1 MSLSR
6 SSGLLAAAVAAGGLV
21 GGGYASGAPLTI
33 TNPGFN
39 APVASTFSYEGNNYA
54 PGDPMPDHT
63 FTTESTISGNVN
75 NQSGIGDSATGAQI
89 PGAGVD
95 TLGYTGSPGTG
106 FLRDSRD
113 FVSGQG
119 PDGSGALIS
128 SGDANLRGI
137 FQTLAGTAFQDNT
150 TYTFTAEVSDRRF
163 GAGDNVQLHDTIQL
177 SLAGGATE
185 VTTGPGAGTFTFAR
199 PAPGSTSLATFTYT
213 TAPSGDPIV
222 GEDVTLILRAGGYT
236 DNPNDSFVI
245 AQTLFDNLT
254 LNATPVPEPASLS
267 LLGVAGLAVLRRRRA

>member
-33 TNPGFN
+33 TNPEFN
-39 APVASTFSYEGNNYA
+39 APVASQFTYEGNSYTF
-54 PGDPMPDHT
+54 GDPMPDHT
-63 FTTESTISGNVN
+63 YTTEATISGNVN

-95 TLGYTGSPGTG
+95 TLGYTGSPGTL

-113 FVSGQG
+113 FLPGQG
-119 PDGSGALIS
+119 PTGSAGAIS

-137 FQTLAGTAFQDNT
+137 FQTLTGTAFQPNT

-163 GAGDNVQLHDTIQL
+163 GTDDNVTLHNTVQL
-177 SLAGGATE
+177 SLAGGGTE
-185 VTTGPGAGTFTFAR
+185 VTTGPGAGTFTFAP

-213 TAPSGDPIV
+213 TAPSGDPVV
-222 GEDVTLILRAGGYT
+222 GEDITLILRAGGFAGGAV
-236 DNPNDSFVI
+236 S
-245 AQTLFDNLT
+245 QTIFDNLT
-254 LNATPVPEPASLS
+254 LDATPVPEPASLS
-267 LLGVAGLAVLRRRRA
+267 LLGVAGVAALRRRRV